1 MSSHTWQ
8 EVNTCVGIGLRC
20 LQDDRHKRPTI
31 REIVDELKSIDIK
44 NISPT
49 DEIID
54 ELNQNDRIATEKFSL
69 ADEARLV
76 LFSTLTIEAS
86 LTKQ

>member
-1 MSSHTWQ
+1 M
-8 EVNTCVGIGLRC
+8 
-20 LQDDRHKRPTI
+20 QDDRHKRPTI
-31 REIVDELKSIDIK
+31 REIVDELKSFDFK
-44 NISPT
+44 NISPN

-54 ELNQNDRIATEKFSL
+54 ELNQIDRIATEKFSL

>member
-54 ELNQNDRIATEKFSL
+54 ELNRIDIEALSLTIEVKISDIFSL
-69 ADEARLV
+69 AIWTS
-76 LFSTLTIEAS
+76 FFMI
-86 LTKQ
+86 